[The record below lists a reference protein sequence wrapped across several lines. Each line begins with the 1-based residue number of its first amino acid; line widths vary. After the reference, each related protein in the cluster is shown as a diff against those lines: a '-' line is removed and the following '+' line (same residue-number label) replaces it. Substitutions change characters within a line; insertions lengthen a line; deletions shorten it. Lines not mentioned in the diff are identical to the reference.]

1 MSDDVWSTGAAYEP
15 YVGRWSRIVAS
26 RLLSWLDVAPDGRWV
41 DVGCGTGAL
50 TRAVLEEREP
60 REVIG
65 VDPSATFLGYARQTV
80 TDPRARFEEGSATA
94 LPLPDDSADAVVS
107 GLVLNFVPDPPA
119 AVREMARVGRPEAVV
134 GAYVWDYAEGMQLMR
149 HFWAAAAAVD
159 PAAEAL
165 DEATRFPLCRPEPLR
180 DLFAA
185 GGLTDVQVEA
195 IDIPTPFA
203 SFEDYWAPF
212 RGGVGP
218 APAYAMALPEDVRER
233 LRDDLRARLPYAEDG
248 SVPLTARAWAVR
260 GRC

>member
-1 MSDDVWSTGAAYEP
+1 MPDDVWGIGAAYEP

-65 VDPSATFLGYARQTV
+65 VDPSATFLAYARETV

-94 LPLPDDSADAVVS
+94 LPRPDDSADALVS
-107 GLVLNFVPDPPA
+107 GLVLNFVPEPSA
-119 AVREMARVGRPEAVV
+119 AVREMARVGQPGAVI
-134 GAYVWDYAEGMQLMR
+134 GAYVWDYAEGMQLMT
-149 HFWAAAAAVD
+149 HFWAAAVAVD
-159 PAAEAL
+159 PAAEEL
-165 DEATRFPLCRPEPLR
+165 DEGARFPLCQPEPLR

-185 GGLTDVQVEA
+185 GGLADVQVEA
-195 IDIPTPFA
+195 IVVPTPFA
-203 SFEDYWAPF
+203 SFDDYWAPF
-212 RGGVGP
+212 LGAVGV
-218 APAYAMALPEDVRER
+218 APAYAMSLPEDVRER
-233 LRDDLRARLPYAEDG
+233 LRDNLRARLPYADDG